1 MNRYTDLP
9 RVEDGAAII
18 AETFRSYVE
27 RFRELTRRARANF
40 ETRDWHAVQRDSAR
54 RFDLYTEAVGEGLDR
69 LRPLLGDR
77 VTDRPTW
84 TALRAAYERTIGSRA
99 DLDLAETFFNSFTR
113 KIFHTIGVDP
123 AVEFILPDPA
133 SQPLPDAGAE
143 TILFSRDGSL
153 RALVREILGA
163 YRFEADWGDADGDAD
178 LIVRE
183 MEERLGRH
191 TVSGIELLSP
201 VFFRGKGAYVVGKVL
216 TDRGDL
222 PWLLAL
228 VNPDGRIVVDALLM
242 SEDEVS
248 IVFSFARS
256 YFLVEMEAPRET
268 VAFLK
273 TIMPRKPVAELYNAV
288 GCNKH
293 GKTELYRS
301 ILQHL
306 DTTHDRFEIA
316 PGQRGMVMC
325 VFTLPGFDVVFKV
338 IKDRFD
344 YPKTVTHEEVRDK
357 YRLVFRHDRA
367 GRLVDAQEFEHLEF
381 DGARFSD
388 ELLRE
393 LSTVA
398 AETVKIRGDRVV
410 ISHLYTERR
419 LRPLDVY
426 LREADDVAARE
437 AVVEYGQVLRD
448 LAATN
453 IFPGDMLLKNFGVTR
468 HGRLIFY
475 DYDELCL
482 LMDCNF
488 RTLPPPR
495 SDDEET
501 AAEPWFYVGPHDIFP
516 EEFRSFLGLRRDL
529 LDVFLA
535 HHEELL
541 AVPFWHRMQD
551 LHRRG
556 EVVDIYP
563 YRSTRRLRG
572 LDEEPRR

>member
-1 MNRYTDLP
+1 MNRYSDLP

-27 RFRELTRRARANF
+27 RFRDLTHRARANF
-40 ETRDWHAVQRDSAR
+40 ESRDWHAVQRDSAR

-69 LRPLLGDR
+69 LRRMLGDR

-84 TALRAAYERTIGSRA
+84 TALRGAYARDIGARG
-99 DLDLAETFFNSFTR
+99 DVELAETFFNSFTR

-123 AVEFILPDPA
+123 AVEFILPDPGPW
-133 SQPLPDAGAE
+133 PLPASGAE
-143 TILFSRDGSL
+143 TIRFSRAGSL
-153 RALVREILGA
+153 RTLVRGILET
-163 YRFEADWGDADGDAD
+163 YRFAADWDDADGDTARV
-178 LIVRE
+178 VRE
-183 MEERLGRH
+183 MEARLGRH
-191 TVSGIELLSP
+191 AVSGIELLTP
-201 VFFRGKGAYVVGKVL
+201 VFYRGKGAYVVGKAL

-228 VNPDGRIVVDALLM
+228 TNPDGRVVVDALLM
-242 SEDEVS
+242 TEDEVS

-256 YFLVEMEAPRET
+256 YFLVEMDAPRAT

-273 TIMPRKPVAELYNAV
+273 TIMPRKPIAELYNAV

-306 DTTHDRFEIA
+306 ETTHDRFEIA
-316 PGQRGMVMC
+316 PGQRGMVMS

-338 IKDRFD
+338 IRDRFD
-344 YPKTVTHEEVRDK
+344 YPKTVTHQEVRDK

-393 LSTVA
+393 LSTA
-398 AETVKIRGDRVV
+398 AADTVRIRGDRVV

-426 LREADDVAARE
+426 LREEGGAAGRD
-437 AVVEYGQVLRD
+437 AVIEYGQVLRD

-495 SDDEET
+495 TNEEET
-501 AAEPWFYVGPHDIFP
+501 ASEPWFYVGASDIFP
-516 EEFRSFLGLRRDL
+516 EEFRSFLGLRKEL

-541 AVPFWHRMQD
+541 HVAFWHRMQD

-563 YRSTRRLRG
+563 YPPTRRLRG
-572 LDEEPRR
+572 HDEESRR